1 MRRFVTYF
9 SAKRALA
16 EALSHDA
23 ELFRSGRAAIQAAGE
38 PLEAGAA
45 RPDAAFDDVLRLV
58 AGLTVISFADPG
70 QFERVLTMALDGLR
84 PWPEPVPG
92 LAAPEQ
98 P

>member
-1 MRRFVTYF
+1 M
-9 SAKRALA
+9 
-16 EALSHDA
+16 
-23 ELFRSGRAAIQAAGE
+23 
-38 PLEAGAA
+38 
-45 RPDAAFDDVLRLV
+45 

-84 PWPEPVPG
+84 PRPEPAPG